1 MSITKSY
8 NKHTNTYYA
17 YETTYEWSEEKQKKV
32 QRKRCIGQFDPDTGE
47 VIPNGSVG
55 RPGVPKRVPSP
66 ARGVA
71 SGEMPGPVQKADIDK
86 LAAKLIKIEGIL
98 QTLSAEIHDLSAEVS
113 SLSASNR
120 SKA

>member
-1 MSITKSY
+1 MTL
-8 NKHTNTYYA
+8 TYYA

-32 QRKRCIGQFDPDTGE
+32 QRKRCIGQFNPDTGE

-55 RPGVPKRVPSP
+55 RPGVSKRDPSP
-66 ARGVA
+66 VNSVA
-71 SGEMPGPVQKADIDK
+71 PGEMSGPVQAADIDK
-86 LAAKLIKIEGIL
+86 LASKLVKIEGIL
-98 QTLSAEIHDLSAEVS
+98 QTLSSEIHDLSAEVS